1 MNISKQF
8 LLSFLQLLFRLLHI
22 LEKLLSCEDCDEEDR
37 ILDWINM
44 LVTCHYLHMVISKD
58 ENMEEVRLRLQ
69 ETVSNIQETLKNLTE
84 CKVSVKNLLETKVPP
99 VHVNN
104 QAYAIEVIQ
113 I

>member
-1 MNISKQF
+1 MY
-8 LLSFLQLLFRLLHI
+8 LLHHLFRLLHI
-22 LEKLLSCEDCDEEDR
+22 LEKLLSSEECHQEDR

-58 ENMEEVRLRLQ
+58 QSMEEIRLRLQ
-69 ETVSNIQETLKNLTE
+69 DTVSSIQETLKNLTE
-84 CKVSVKNLLETKVPP
+84 CKVTVKNLLETKVPP
-99 VHVNN
+99 VQVNN

>member
-1 MNISKQF
+1 MCI
-8 LLSFLQLLFRLLHI
+8 RDRHI
-22 LEKLLSCEDCDEEDR
+22 LEKLLSSEDRDEEDR

-58 ENMEEVRLRLQ
+58 QTIMEEVRLRLQ
-69 ETVSNIQETLKNLTE
+69 ETVSNIQETMKNLTE
-84 CKVSVKNLLETKVPP
+84 CKISVKNLLETKVPP
-99 VHVNN
+99 VQVNN